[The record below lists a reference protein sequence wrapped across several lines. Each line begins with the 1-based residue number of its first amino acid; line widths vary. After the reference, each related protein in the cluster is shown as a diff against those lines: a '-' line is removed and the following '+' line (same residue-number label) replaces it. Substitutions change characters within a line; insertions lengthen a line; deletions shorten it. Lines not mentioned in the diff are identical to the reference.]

1 MTRFPMNPADPS
13 SSPAPLGAAAPGPSA
28 LDWPRRAGATDELLF
43 ELNVRAGRR
52 HRRRRATLLSLAA
65 VLVVGALVT
74 WRWSAPAPKSNYSVM
89 SIVVTAAPHQVLED
103 GSTVDLKDGA
113 QIEVTYSPTV
123 RSVRLRNG
131 TARFQVAKN
140 PRRPFIVS
148 AGDVA
153 VQAVGTAFCVGI
165 EAKGVEVIV
174 TEGKVSVAQAA
185 HNLPTPA
192 VPAVATGAALV
203 TAGERVL
210 AEPTSTARPVPAL
223 AVAPLPERELEE
235 RLTWLSPRLE
245 FTGAPLETVVMTFN
259 QHNRR
264 QLVVED
270 AELRSL
276 QVSGMLRSDNIPALL
291 RMLETNFRIQAVNRG
306 ADEIVLRKAP

>member
-1 MTRFPMNPADPS
+1 MNPADPS
-13 SSPAPLGAAAPGPSA
+13 SSPPPPDAAAPGSSA
-28 LDWPRRAGATDELLF
+28 LDWPQRAGTADEVLF

-52 HRRRRATLLSLAA
+52 RRRRAVLLPLAA
-65 VLVVGALVT
+65 VLVLGALVT
-74 WRWSAPAPKSNYSVM
+74 WRWAAPTSKANYSVM

-113 QIEVTYSPTV
+113 QIEVAYTPTV
-123 RSVRLRNG
+123 RAVKLRSG
-131 TARFQVAKN
+131 TARFHVAKN

-165 EAKGVEVIV
+165 EPKGVEVIV
-174 TEGKVSVAQAA
+174 TEGRVSVAQAA
-185 HNLPTPA
+185 HDLVAPP
-192 VPAVATGAALV
+192 VPAVAAGAAFV
-203 TAGERVL
+203 GAGERVL
-210 AEPTSTARPVPAL
+210 AEPTTAAKPVPVL
-223 AVAPLPERELEE
+223 AVAPLPERELVE

-264 QLVVED
+264 QLVIED
-270 AELRSL
+270 ADLRSL

-291 RMLETNFRIQAVNRG
+291 HMLETNFRIQAENRG